1 MEHDE
6 ARVIA
11 SSSLRRL
18 LASHSSVYNALNN
31 PDLDAATH
39 HNESTG
45 TLLPD
50 LNFSVESWQA
60 VSTPDVKSKRPTSS
74 ILLSISDDNDLR
86 LEKVDSTVMIP
97 YPKRVM
103 VFETD
108 EEEGPED
115 DELHYIIPPTRA
127 SPLRDAHASTFIM
140 PKVAVPDSH
149 LARPARLQV
158 AFLSTRRFHLEAVHL
173 AESITMSDVTAAAH
187 DLDFPALNIG
197 TCDLVFLINDGSMA
211 VVEQIGHLLRS
222 SEASRT
228 RWSVVNM
235 ITENYFVNL
244 FDLLSLLLPH
254 QIWKASSLR
263 NAGLHQRL
271 QGAIELEL
279 RLRGDV
285 ESQVTSLIR
294 AGLSR
299 SVDASSKRPHYRLLE
314 RQFRHELELSC
325 ATLALDPLL
334 LSAKCS
340 YVNLVSSSIQQMPQL
355 CWGQPVWLVCSFLVG
370 IGLGFAIAGAGTAHQ
385 APQLDPARSR
395 AATVATAAKYDSI
408 TAPLATLAADCAA
421 SIEGIGAGLVEEI
434 TNTSAFAGLCDMAA
448 ASADYLRSLNH
459 LLLEHFKGG
468 VEKAFWLCVYAVH

>member
-6 ARVIA
+6 ARAIA

-18 LASHSSVYNALNN
+18 LASHSSIYTALNN
-31 PDLDAATH
+31 PDLDAVTH
-39 HNESTG
+39 NNESTG

-115 DELHYIIPPTRA
+115 DELHYVIPPTIA

-140 PKVAVPDSH
+140 PKVAVPDSQ
-149 LARPARLQV
+149 LAQPTRLQV
-158 AFLSTRRFHLEAVHL
+158 AFLSTHRYHLEAVQL
-173 AESITMSDVTAAAH
+173 AESITMSNVTAAAH
-187 DLDFPALNIG
+187 DLDLPALNIG
-197 TCDLVFLINDGSMA
+197 TCDLVFLINDGSTA
-211 VVEQIGHLLRS
+211 VVEQMGHLLQS

-244 FDLLSLLLPH
+244 FDLLSLVLPH

-263 NAGLHQRL
+263 NAGLHERL
-271 QGAIELEL
+271 QGAIGLEL
-279 RLRGDV
+279 RLSGDV
-285 ESQVTSLIR
+285 EPQVTSLIR
-294 AGLSR
+294 TGLSR
-299 SVDASSKRPHYRLLE
+299 SVDASSKRPHYKLLE

-334 LSAKCS
+334 LGAKCS
-340 YVNLVSSSIQQMPQL
+340 YVNMVSSSIQQMPQL

-370 IGLGFAIAGAGTAHQ
+370 IGLGFAIAGSGSTHQ

-395 AATVATAAKYDSI
+395 AASAATAAKYESI
-408 TAPLATLAADCAA
+408 AAPLATLVADCAA
-421 SIEGIGAGLVEEI
+421 SIEGIGAALVEEI
-434 TNTSAFAGLCDMAA
+434 TNTSAFAGFCDMAVM
-448 ASADYLRSLNH
+448 SANYLRSLNH
-459 LLLEHFKGG
+459 ILSEHFKGG